1 MLLQRD
7 GRCGEVVVSGGST
20 VVRTIMKLIPLSSFC
35 SYFVGSIVGMFYSF
49 LEVKSREFEV
59 EYIKKSMT
67 SSVLMYS
74 TGAKTSFLYYF
85 GISCQYL
92 LHGESKITLVKSLAT
107 K

>member
-1 MLLQRD
+1 MTARPKKMLLQRD

-35 SYFVGSIVGMFYSF
+35 SYFVASIVGMFYSF
-49 LEVKSREFEV
+49 FEVKSRLFEG

-74 TGAKTSFLYYF
+74 TGAKHPFYT
-85 GISCQYL
+85 
-92 LHGESKITLVKSLAT
+92 TLVSVVSTCCTGKV